1 MPDIGQTLSHFRLV
15 EKIGGGGMGVVYK
28 AEDTRLHRQ
37 VALKFLPE
45 EVSNNRQALIRL
57 EREAQSASALNHPNI
72 CSIYDIDES
81 GDQTFIVMEL
91 LEGRTLRE
99 RVAQGSIET
108 GELIDIAIQ
117 ITDALEAAHAKGII
131 HRDLKPA
138 NIFITSRGQAKILDF
153 GLAKFTEVRQ
163 DSTDTTLTA
172 GETLTGT
179 GSTVGTIAYMSP
191 EQARGEVLDTR
202 SDLFSLGAVLYE
214 MATGKQAFGGNTAA
228 VIFEA
233 ILGKEPVS
241 TISLNPELPV
251 QLEQIINKALEKDRK
266 LRYQSASEILA
277 DLRRLKRDQESGIKT
292 ETPTQK
298 TAGIP
303 SLAVL
308 PFVNISGDKEQEY
321 FSDGLA
327 EEIIN
332 ALTQLSGLKV
342 AARTSSFF
350 FRGKEGDIREIGAKL
365 NVENVLE
372 GSVRKAGNRIRIT
385 AQLISIADGY
395 HLWSERYDREMTD
408 IFAIQDEISQAIADK
423 LRVRLAGGQTLV
435 KNYTEN
441 LEAYNLCLKSQYHL
455 WKLTQEG
462 HEKAIRYCE
471 EAIALDPKY
480 AFAYARMAD
489 CYYSSAY
496 QGYINPKEA
505 LPKVKAAATEA
516 LRLDDSLAE
525 AHCSLGYFLGT
536 SDFDW
541 KGAERELRYALEL
554 NPSLPYNRW
563 AYVFFLLYPTGRLEE
578 AIAETRLI
586 LEQDPLAPIFNVTLG
601 FLFYL
606 TGQFDRAITQVR
618 HAIELDP
625 SYFSSYWTLSIV
637 LLTKGQIEEATA
649 AAEKAYELSGRNS
662 RLLGALGACRALAG
676 RTAEAR
682 QILEELK
689 ARSSTSYVP
698 ALSMLTIYSGLGEPD
713 LVWEW
718 LTRAFEEPDLML
730 IISLKAN
737 PAYNLFRSDPRYQD
751 LLRKMNLEP

>member
-1 MPDIGQTLSHFRLV
+1 MPGIGQTISHFRLV

-45 EVSNNRQALIRL
+45 EVSKNRQALMRL

-99 RVAQGSIET
+99 RVARGPIET

-153 GLAKFTEVRQ
+153 GLAKFTEVQ
-163 DSTDTTLTA
+163 QESTDTTLTA

-214 MATGKQAFGGNTAA
+214 MATGKQAFVGNTSV
-228 VIFEA
+228 VIFDA
-233 ILGKEPVS
+233 ILHKAPTS
-241 TISLNPELPV
+241 PIRLNPEV
-251 QLEQIINKALEKDRK
+251 SDRLEQIINRALEKGRR
-266 LRYQSASEILA
+266 LRYQSAS
-277 DLRRLKRDQESGIKT
+277 DLLVDLQRLKRDRDSGRT
-292 ETPTQK
+292 AAAVET
-298 TAGIP
+298 ARVP

-308 PFVNISGDKEQEY
+308 PFANMSGDSEQEY

-332 ALTQLSGLKV
+332 ALTKLSGLKV

-350 FRGKEGDIREIGAKL
+350 FRGKEGDIREIGTKL

-423 LRVRLAGGQTLV
+423 LSVQLAGGQPLV
-435 KNYTEN
+435 KRSTEN
-441 LEAYNLCLKSQYHL
+441 VEAYNLYLKGRHHADKWTPDGLARGKEYFEQ
-455 WKLTQEG
+455 
-462 HEKAIRYCE
+462 
-471 EAIALDPKY
+471 AIAIDPNY
-480 AFAYARMAD
+480 ALAWYGLAY
-489 CYYSSAY
+489 YYY
-496 QGYINPKEA
+496 LMGFFVYMQPKEA
-505 LPKVKAAATEA
+505 FEQSHGATLRSLELDETLP
-516 LRLDDSLAE
+516 E
-525 AHCSLGYFLGT
+525 AHAFLGIFRAYE
-536 SDFDW
+536 FDW
-541 KGAERELRYALEL
+541 KRAEREFRRALEL
-554 NPSLPYNRW
+554 NPQSVDARTNHNFFYLASMGRFDEAISVTRELIERDPLSPFLHFRLGLWYAYNLQLNR
-563 AYVFFLLYPTGRLEE
+563 AFESVRNALDLDPHYMMAHILTGKLYREMGKHEE
-578 AIAETRLI
+578 AIRAVNEAV
-586 LEQDPLAPIFNVTLG
+586 Q
-601 FLFYL
+601 L
-606 TGQFDRAITQVR
+606 TGRSNQNLGYLGLACAAAGR
-618 HAIELDP
+618 
-625 SYFSSYWTLSIV
+625 
-637 LLTKGQIEEATA
+637 IEEAR
-649 AAEKAYELSGRNS
+649 KL
-662 RLLGALGACRALAG
+662 
-676 RTAEAR
+676 
-682 QILEELK
+682 LEELK
-689 ARSSTSYVP
+689 ARNQKTSVQP
-698 ALSMLTIYSGLGEPD
+698 CCFAWIYLGLGEFETVID
-713 LVWEW
+713 W
-718 LTRAFEEPDLML
+718 LEKMVDVRD
-730 IISLKAN
+730 AN
-737 PAYNLFRSDPRYQD
+737 FFHIGVDPTWDSVRSHPRFQA
-751 LLRKMNLEP
+751 LLRKMKLQP